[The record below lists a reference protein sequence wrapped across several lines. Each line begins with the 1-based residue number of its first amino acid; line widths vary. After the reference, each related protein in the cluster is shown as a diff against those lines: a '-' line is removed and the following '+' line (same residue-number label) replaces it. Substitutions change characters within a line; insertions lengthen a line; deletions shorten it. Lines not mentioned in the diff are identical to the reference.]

1 MRNGTKKVLLTG
13 CSASQSSSSL
23 NERMPTFAGLLSSAL
38 IYAGHEVIWDSPRF
52 NWDEHDLADFD
63 VVIVGLTPPTSVAS
77 YRLYGALSV
86 IEIAKR
92 VTNVRYLVDA
102 PEPNKL
108 WNGLRATANNPGD
121 LVKDF
126 YNKRPDF
133 NKASQPKELD
143 RLQSV
148 VLDLFENEWERT
160 IVPAFPWFK
169 PSHITNYIPNL
180 TEDSVEPICLDSVL
194 LTAVKSSSLYMKS
207 ESDHWVYDSHT
218 RWVKDLE
225 KTIKHETRPMVSK
238 KWSNN
243 GETLSTINKS
253 IGSIIATY
261 KNNDPWWSM
270 NLSQSLFINTPVV
283 TDWRHTS
290 FVGPSW
296 SVLAH
301 QIEEMTPGQR
311 SALAV
316 DQKNSYIKVISSFDE
331 SIERVLSAVFED

>member
-207 ESDHWVYDSHT
+207 ESDYWVYDSHT

-225 KTIKHETRPMVSK
+225 KTIKYETRPMVSK